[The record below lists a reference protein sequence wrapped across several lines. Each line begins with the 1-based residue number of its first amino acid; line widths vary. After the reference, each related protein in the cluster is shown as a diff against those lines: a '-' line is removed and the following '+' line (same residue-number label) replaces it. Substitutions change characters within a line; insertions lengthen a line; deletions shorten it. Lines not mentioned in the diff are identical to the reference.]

1 MRPNDAL
8 ARGSG
13 WRRWGGVF
21 ALGLIGLGAAF
32 SVRGVAQAQ
41 GTTGS
46 PVAALEGQRLYLQ
59 SCASCHGVR
68 AEGTSIGPPLTN
80 VGTAAWSFQL
90 RTGRMPLSAPGETS
104 LRHEPAFTPQQIDA
118 LLAFAATVTQGPQVP
133 QVNVANGNLQ
143 QGWQAYVQ
151 NCAACHAATGAGD
164 AVGGG
169 FIAPSLLNADPQTVG
184 EAILTG
190 PGAMPAFPFLAGQI
204 DSIAAYVQQ
213 LRSPHVSPGG
223 VSLGG
228 LGPVAE
234 GFIAVF
240 VGLGL
245 LLLVVQWIA
254 GGGGATASRPTT
266 SAAVARA
273 PDEPQEPPA

>member
-1 MRPNDAL
+1 MRPIYAP

-13 WRRWGGVF
+13 WRRWGGLA
-21 ALGLIGLGAAF
+21 ALVLIGLGAAF
-32 SVRGVAQAQ
+32 SVRGVVQAQ
-41 GTTGS
+41 GTSGS
-46 PVAALEGQRLYLQ
+46 PLAVSQGQTLYLQ
-59 SCASCHGVR
+59 SCASCHGVG
-68 AEGTSIGPPLTN
+68 AGGTSIGPPLTN

-104 LRHEPAFTPQQIDA
+104 PRHEPAFTPQQIDA
-118 LLAFAATVTQGPQVP
+118 LIAFARTVTQGPEIP

-204 DSIAAYVQQ
+204 DSIAKYVQQ
-213 LRSPHVSPGG
+213 LRSSQVSPGG

-234 GFIAVF
+234 GFVAVF

-254 GGGGATASRPTT
+254 GGGGPAATGSRTSTT
-266 SAAVARA
+266 VARE
-273 PDEPQEPPA
+273 PDEPPV

>member
-1 MRPNDAL
+1 MRPNPEPE
-8 ARGSG
+8 RGAG
-13 WRRWGGVF
+13 WRRLGGLFALAFIALGALLSIGGV
-21 ALGLIGLGAAF
+21 
-32 SVRGVAQAQ
+32 VQAQ
-41 GTTGS
+41 PTGS
-46 PVAALEGQRLYLQ
+46 PVAVEEGQRLYLQ

-68 AEGTSIGPPLTN
+68 AEGTAVGPPLTA

-90 RTGRMPLSAPGETS
+90 RTGRMPLGSPDEVP
-104 LRHEPAFTPQQIDA
+104 LRQEPAFSPQQIEA
-118 LLAFAATVTQGPQVP
+118 LLAFAATVTDGPEVP
-133 QVNVANGNLQ
+133 HVNLANGNLQ

-169 FIAPSLLNADPQTVG
+169 FIAPSLLDTDPQSVG

-190 PGAMPAFPFLAGQI
+190 PGAMPAFPFLANQV
-204 DSIAAYVQQ
+204 DSIAAYVQE
-213 LRSPHVSPGG
+213 LRNPRVSPGG

-240 VGLGL
+240 MGLGS
-245 LLLVVQWIA
+245 LLLVVQWI
-254 GGGGATASRPTT
+254 GGGGSNPRERP
-266 SAAVARA
+266 R
-273 PDEPQEPPA
+273 